1 MNACILKAL
10 DITNGFDWSVLN
22 CHDRALALA
31 SSIYNENLV
40 WNFLMCHYSGTN
52 CLKTFSN
59 NNYYGSA
66 CYDYIADISGLE
78 LERRVVLRD
87 ALIDELLQCKL
98 PCVLVI
104 NNYYR
109 RGSKHYNKKTHPH
122 FVLICE
128 MNADTQKAKILD
140 EPMEK
145 QYWKTEN
152 FKDGVKYE
160 FQDLPF
166 DDVITLTKETDE
178 FAKEMGFDFK
188 MQTGNYAYFYVIH
201 KIKDIN
207 LTPDKNL
214 MSEYTNIVKSFDS
227 HVQYL
232 QNRLDNFL
240 HKFEER
246 YSDLP
251 KIDSEY
257 LFELNVNDPTGIKAK
272 LYFPYEWQLVDFHY
286 RFLKRINICENY
298 LFSTEDKRLMTFINR
313 YELIKMQLCLFIIKK
328 SPAEIKNL
336 IAKTGMI

>member
-1 MNACILKAL
+1 
-10 DITNGFDWSVLN
+10 
-22 CHDRALALA
+22 
-31 SSIYNENLV
+31 
-40 WNFLMCHYSGTN
+40 
-52 CLKTFSN
+52 
-59 NNYYGSA
+59 
-66 CYDYIADISGLE
+66 
-78 LERRVVLRD
+78 
-87 ALIDELLQCKL
+87 
-98 PCVLVI
+98 
-104 NNYYR
+104 
-109 RGSKHYNKKTHPH
+109 
-122 FVLICE
+122 
-128 MNADTQKAKILD
+128 
-140 EPMEK
+140 
-145 QYWKTEN
+145 
-152 FKDGVKYE
+152 
-160 FQDLPF
+160 
-166 DDVITLTKETDE
+166 
-178 FAKEMGFDFK
+178 
-188 MQTGNYAYFYVIH
+188 
-201 KIKDIN
+201 
-207 LTPDKNL
+207 

-336 IAKTGMI
+336 IAKFLQLYEDEIFFLKQRVRE